1 MLKPLDQ
8 IGSAVGR
15 SREGATSR
23 VLGSEGFPHELRTLA
38 LERLVRRV
46 VSYES
51 PGYTIVPKGTT
62 VTVYVP
68 HGLAIS
74 QELGAAI
81 ERRQVSP
88 EQFRVTYH
96 PGDKIPNYALLPP
109 VGCVTVHHVSGVN
122 VVTVSEPTSLSTLL
136 KPGMGAVHWAACAED
151 PAADW
156 GRNGTM
162 DVVKPS
168 AKPAK

>member
-1 MLKPLDQ
+1 MKT
-8 IGSAVGR
+8 VG
-15 SREGATSR
+15 
-23 VLGSEGFPHELRTLA
+23 P
-38 LERLVRRV
+38 
-46 VSYES
+46 YES
-51 PGYTIVPKGTT
+51 PGYTTVPNGTT

-96 PGDKIPNYALLPP
+96 PGDRIPNYTLLPP

-122 VVTVSEPTSLSTLL
+122 VVTVSEPTSLSSLL

-151 PAADW
+151 PAAHW
-156 GRNGTM
+156 GWNGTM

-168 AKPAK
+168 AKPKQ